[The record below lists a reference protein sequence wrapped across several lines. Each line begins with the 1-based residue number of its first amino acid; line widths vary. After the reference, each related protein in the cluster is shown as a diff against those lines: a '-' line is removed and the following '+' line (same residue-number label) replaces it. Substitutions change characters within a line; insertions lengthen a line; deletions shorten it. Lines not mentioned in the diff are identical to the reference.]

1 MKKRYSLMPSR
12 PTLRQ
17 TVHRIHLII
26 TFVTLSVVGVF
37 LSLLAL
43 FAMQKYAENN
53 LKQISSTIAHTVQA
67 AVVSNDKTAANEIL
81 EMIAA
86 HDSFTEAKI
95 FDAKNQVL
103 ASWHTSQ
110 ITSSGNF
117 RKLIEYWMFPEPA
130 TFPIYQ
136 HQQQVGSV
144 WLIGNSEH
152 ITKFIYQALLVLFA
166 CLLVSAMLSLY
177 LSLRMHDGVVRAL
190 QNIASVAH
198 DVRQRR
204 AFSQR
209 VPSAQIA
216 ELHELS
222 QVFNHLLEEL
232 EDWQHHL
239 QTEKAALT
247 WQAQHDSLTALPN
260 RATFERVLATVMN
273 DKFMRKSAA
282 ILFIDGNR
290 LKYVNDVYGHA
301 AGDHVLITIA
311 STLKEKVRKTDTV
324 ARLGGDE
331 FAILLPSA
339 NLEDAERIAKNI
351 IHAMDKPVQL
361 PSGQQLRITL
371 SIGIALSNGALTAAQ
386 LLSEAD
392 AAMYHIKQ
400 RGGGWHS
407 ADIPYGF
414 QNASRRQENESSGA

>member
-17 TVHRIHLII
+17 AVHRIHLII
-26 TFVTLSVVGVF
+26 TFVTLSVVGLF

-43 FAMQKYAENN
+43 VAMQKYAENN
-53 LKQISSTIAHTVQA
+53 LKQTSSTIAHTVQA
-67 AVVSNDKTAANEIL
+67 AVVFNDKTAANEIL

-86 HDSFTEAKI
+86 HNNFTEAKI
-95 FDAKNQVL
+95 FDAKNQIL
-103 ASWHTSQ
+103 ASWQANKT
-110 ITSSGNF
+110 TRTGNF
-117 RKLIEYWMFPEPA
+117 KKLLEYWIFPEPI
-130 TFPIYQ
+130 TFPIYH

-152 ITKFIYQALLVLFA
+152 IIKFIYQALLVLFA
-166 CLLVSAMLSLY
+166 CLLISAILSLY
-177 LSLRMHDGVVRAL
+177 LSLRMHDGIVRTL
-190 QNIASVAH
+190 QNIAGVAH

-209 VPSAQIA
+209 VPSAKIA

-232 EDWQHHL
+232 EEWQHHL
-239 QTEKAALT
+239 QTEKAALA
-247 WQAQHDSLTALPN
+247 WQAQHDSLTGLPN
-260 RATFERVLATVMN
+260 RATFERVLSTVMN
-273 DKFMRKSAA
+273 DKFMRESAV

-311 STLKEKVRKTDTV
+311 DTLKMKVRKTDTV

-351 IHAMDKPVQL
+351 IHAMDTPIQL
-361 PSGQQLRITL
+361 PSGQHLRITL
-371 SIGIALSNGALTAAQ
+371 SIGIALSNGDLTAEQ

-400 RGGGWHS
+400 RGGGWYS
-407 ADIPYGF
+407 VDTTKINYL
-414 QNASRRQENESSGA
+414 SRNSS

>member
-1 MKKRYSLMPSR
+1 MKKRYSRVLPR

-17 TVHRIHLII
+17 AFHRIHLLI
-26 TFVTLSVVGVF
+26 TFIMLSVVGIF

-43 FAMQKYAENN
+43 LAMQKYAESN
-53 LKQISSTIAHTVQA
+53 LKLISTTIAHTAQA
-67 AVVSNDKTAANEIL
+67 AVVFQDKTAANEIL
-81 EMIAA
+81 AMIAV
-86 HDSFTEAKI
+86 HEGFTEAKI
-95 FDAKNQVL
+95 FDAKQQLL
-103 ASWHTSQ
+103 ASWQATPAPR
-110 ITSSGNF
+110 TRNF
-117 RKLIEYWMFPEPA
+117 KKLVDRWLFPEPLIL
-130 TFPIYQ
+130 PVYH
-136 HQQQVGSV
+136 HQQKVGSV
-144 WLIGNSEH
+144 WLIGNSDH
-152 ITKFIYQALLVLFA
+152 IIQFIYQALLVLFA
-166 CLLVSAMLSLY
+166 CLLFSAVISLY
-177 LSLRMHDGVVRAL
+177 LSLRMHDGIVRAL
-190 QNIASVAH
+190 QNITTVAH

-204 AFSQR
+204 AFSRR
-209 VPSAQIA
+209 VPSARIA

-232 EDWQHHL
+232 EEWQYHL
-239 QTEKAALT
+239 QTEKALLT
-247 WQAQHDSLTALPN
+247 WQAQHDSLTGLPN

-273 DKFMRKSAA
+273 DKFMRQSAA

-301 AGDHVLITIA
+301 AGDHVLVTIA
-311 STLKEKVRKTDTV
+311 ATLKRRVRKTDTV

-351 IHAMDKPVQL
+351 IHAMDTPILL
-361 PSGQQLRITL
+361 PSGQPLRITL
-371 SIGIALSNGALTAAQ
+371 SIGIALSNGDLTAEQ

-407 ADIPYGF
+407 ADTTKPKLNYL
-414 QNASRRQENESSGA
+414 SRNSL